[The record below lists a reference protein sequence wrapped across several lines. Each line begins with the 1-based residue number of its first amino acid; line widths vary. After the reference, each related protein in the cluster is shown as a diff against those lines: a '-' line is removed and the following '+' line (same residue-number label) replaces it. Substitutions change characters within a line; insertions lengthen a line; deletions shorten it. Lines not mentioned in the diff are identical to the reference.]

1 MIDAEIVLRSGYL
14 RGAIWGVT
22 DSINPILH
30 AQIFSPLNI
39 SYTRWLRFTDGIE
52 SRRGAS
58 KLELT

>member
-1 MIDAEIVLRSGYL
+1 MLDLSQTAL
-14 RGAIWGVT
+14 
-22 DSINPILH
+22 SISPILH

-52 SRRGAS
+52 SRRGGS